1 MRVSS
6 VLRDLQR
13 KSKSNPKINLIMKLR
28 RALLP
33 ILLVAGF
40 VTNSFAA
47 HHGKPLFVQTYLKS
61 YTSETDKLIS
71 LAEEFSEE
79 GMEWRPDDGIRSVR
93 EAILHVAGANYG
105 IGSRFLGKELPEGV
119 NPREIRN
126 IKSRGEAIEV
136 LKSSVQF
143 VKEAIGSMDD
153 AALAEPIKLFGQ
165 DSNRMGAAI
174 AVGGHAY
181 EHLGQLIA
189 YARSS
194 GVVPP
199 WSQ

>member
-1 MRVSS
+1 
-6 VLRDLQR
+6 
-13 KSKSNPKINLIMKLR
+13 MKLR
-28 RALLP
+28 SALLP
-33 ILLVAGF
+33 ILLIAGF

-61 YTSETDKLIS
+61 YTAETDKLIS
-71 LAEEFSEE
+71 LAEAFSDE
-79 GMEWRPDDGIRSVR
+79 GMEWRPAKGIRSVR
-93 EAILHVAGANYG
+93 EAILHVAQANYG
-105 IGSRFLGKELPEGV
+105 IGSRFLGKKLPEGV
-119 NPREIRN
+119 NPREFRN
-126 IKSRGEAIEV
+126 ITSNSEAIAL
-136 LKSSVQF
+136 LKSSIQF
-143 VKEAIGSMDD
+143 VKDAIGSMDE
-153 AALAEPIKLFGQ
+153 AALAEEIKLFGQ

>member
-1 MRVSS
+1 
-6 VLRDLQR
+6 
-13 KSKSNPKINLIMKLR
+13 MKLR
-28 RALLP
+28 SALLP
-33 ILLVAGF
+33 ILLAAGF

-79 GMEWRPDDGIRSVR
+79 GMEWRPAEGIRSVR

-105 IGSRFLGKELPEGV
+105 IGFRFLGKELPEGV
-119 NPREIRN
+119 NPRGFRN
-126 IKSRGEAIEV
+126 IESRAEAIEL

-143 VKEAIGSMDD
+143 VKDAIGSMDD
-153 AALAEPIKLFGQ
+153 ATLAEPIKLFGR

>member
-1 MRVSS
+1 
-6 VLRDLQR
+6 
-13 KSKSNPKINLIMKLR
+13 MKLR
-28 RALLP
+28 SALLP
-33 ILLVAGF
+33 ILLAAGF

-79 GMEWRPDDGIRSVR
+79 GMEWRPADGIRSVR
-93 EAILHVAGANYG
+93 EAILHVAQGNYG
-105 IGSRFLGKELPEGV
+105 IGSRFLGKELPAGV
-119 NPREIRN
+119 NPREFRK
-126 IKSRGEAIEV
+126 IKTKAEAV
-136 LKSSVQF
+136 SLLKDSVQF
-143 VKEAIGSMDD
+143 VKDAIGSMDD
-153 AALAEPIKLFGQ
+153 ATLAEPIKLFGQ

>member
-1 MRVSS
+1 MKMRSS
-6 VLRDLQR
+6 F
-13 KSKSNPKINLIMKLR
+13 
-28 RALLP
+28 LP

-40 VTNSFAA
+40 VTDTFAA

-61 YTSETDKLIS
+61 YTAETDKLVS
-71 LAEEFSEE
+71 LAEAFSEE
-79 GMEWRPDDGIRSVR
+79 GMEWRPADGIRSVR
-93 EAILHVAGANYG
+93 EAVLHVAQANYG
-105 IGSRFLGKELPEGV
+105 IGSRFLGKELPSGV
-119 NPREIRN
+119 NPREFRN
-126 IKSRGEAIEV
+126 IKTKAEAV
-136 LKSSVQF
+136 SLLKDSIQF
-143 VKEAIGSMDD
+143 VKDAVGSLDD

-199 WSQ
+199 WSE